1 MPPLNFDIIL
11 QGLTGLFILLWAF
24 KEARKVKEET
34 AKALSGSAA
43 QKNPMVAAIGM
54 AWDRDQLERL
64 LQLVERIA
72 KAQEVQ
78 AAEVQKVAKA
88 QEALAN
94 QQQIDLQE
102 KIDALMGRLDHVPD
116 VKR

>member
-1 MPPLNFDIIL
+1 MPPLNTDIIL
-11 QGLTGLFILLWAF
+11 QGLTGLFILFWAF

-34 AKALSGSAA
+34 SKALTASPA

-94 QQQIDLQE
+94 QQQADLQD
-102 KIDALMGRLDHVPD
+102 KIDRLMDRLGEQPE
-116 VKR
+116 RR